1 MEEQIRLKIVEILE
15 KTALQGITES
25 EIIEAIR
32 KEALFALC
40 TDELITTIV
49 KDGLSRLVQI
59 QCLVKEDDKYFPAL
73 FGAKVGNICHR

>member
-25 EIIEAIR
+25 EIVEAIR

-49 KDGLSRLVQI
+49 KDFLSRFVQI

-73 FGAKVGNICHR
+73 FGAKVGNIWHR